1 MASIKTDVLQGK
13 ISNISSGIELFGRA
27 DRGNGI
33 SQTNT
38 WTFRI
43 DKKPVSF
50 KTKQNLN
57 FSEGDFITAVG
68 GENNGTFN
76 VTALRND
83 TTGQIFEPTVGVAK
97 FLGWG
102 LVILGIITIFIFVG
116 FVLIPLGVFFIWA
129 SRGGAK
135 AVEILKHTP
144 SAQTSL

>member
-13 ISNISSGIELFGRA
+13 ISNISSGVELYGRA
-27 DRGNGI
+27 DTGNGI
-33 SQTNT
+33 NQTNT

-57 FSEGDFITAVG
+57 FSESDLITAVG

-102 LVILGIITIFIFVG
+102 LIVLGVLTIFLFVG
-116 FVLIPLGVFFIWA
+116 FVLIPLGIFFLWA

-135 AVEILKHTP
+135 AVEVLRE
-144 SAQTSL
+144 TSPAKDIS